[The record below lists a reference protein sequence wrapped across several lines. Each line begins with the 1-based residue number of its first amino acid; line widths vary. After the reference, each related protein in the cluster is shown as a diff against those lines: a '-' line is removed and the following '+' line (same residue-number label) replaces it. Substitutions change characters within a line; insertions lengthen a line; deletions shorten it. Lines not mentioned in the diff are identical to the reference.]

1 MAERANRKLWRAVSA
16 SVLLAG
22 LMLVA
27 LMIATEGELGALPL
41 ALVSAGALGFA
52 ASWRKPRG
60 PKT

>member
-1 MAERANRKLWRAVSA
+1 MAKRATWTIWRSVSA

-22 LMLVA
+22 LLLVA